1 MTEKKKIGD
10 FGEQAAADYLV
21 SRGMSIIKR
30 NYCCR
35 AGEIDIIA
43 RDGEYTVFVEVK
55 TRKNANFGTAAE
67 FVDRRKQERIIKTAL
82 YYLGRDDVA
91 MRFDVVEV
99 YYRSEGDGLQIDR
112 INHIEN
118 AFC

>member
-1 MTEKKKIGD
+1 MAENREIGA
-10 FGEQAAADYLV
+10 FGENAAAEYLI

-30 NYCCR
+30 NYYCR

-55 TRKNANFGTAAE
+55 TRKSSNYGTPAE

-82 YYLGRDDVA
+82 YYAGGNDIA
-91 MRFDVVEV
+91 MRFDIVEI
-99 YYRSEGDGLQIDR
+99 YYHINGGDMKADKV
-112 INHIEN
+112 NHIEN

>member
-1 MTEKKKIGD
+1 
-10 FGEQAAADYLV
+10 
-21 SRGMSIIKR
+21 MSIIKR
-30 NYCCR
+30 NYYCR

-55 TRKNANFGTAAE
+55 TRKSVKYGTAAE
-67 FVDRRKQERIIKTAL
+67 FVDYRKQERIIKTAL
-82 YYLGRDDVA
+82 YYAASDDIA
-91 MRFDVVEV
+91 MRFDIVEV
-99 YYRSEGDGLQIDR
+99 YYHTNGENMQVDR